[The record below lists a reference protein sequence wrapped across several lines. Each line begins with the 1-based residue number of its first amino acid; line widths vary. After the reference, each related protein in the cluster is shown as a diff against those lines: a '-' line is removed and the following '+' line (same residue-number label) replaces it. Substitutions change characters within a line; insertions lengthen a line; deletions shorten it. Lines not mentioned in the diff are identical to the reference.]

1 MPYQIY
7 NGYRQK
13 LGFSRSP
20 FHGLRRA
27 VGSNMVISGV
37 PVTTVAQVLGHSSI
51 EPTKQYISLDSVHL
65 KECALNL
72 AAIPME

>member
-1 MPYQIY
+1 
-7 NGYRQK
+7 
-13 LGFSRSP
+13 
-20 FHGLRRA
+20 
-27 VGSNMVISGV
+27 MVISGV